1 MSPPISKDLT
11 KILKPFDKNVK
22 ETALSLYYFHKRLG
36 AFASWR
42 FIFLANLSCIFLFS
56 CSMTPEQSIDKIMS
70 EYTSAVA
77 PGAAV
82 LVMKNDSIVFKKA
95 YGMANVEEHQ
105 PITTITNFRLAS
117 VTKQFTAMC
126 MMILAERGLLSYEDS
141 LAKFFPDFPSYGRAI
156 TVRHLLTHTSGLVDY
171 ESLIPDSQTVQV
183 MDKDCLELLKK
194 VDTLCFPPGTKFQYS
209 NTGYAFLALIIEK
222 VSGKRFADFLNE
234 NIFEK
239 VGMTTTVA
247 FENGISTVAN
257 RAYGYSFK
265 DDQWTRTDQS
275 VTSAVLGDGGI
286 YSNVEEMARWVSA
299 LYNATLISPA
309 TQRAAWTEGKLNDGT
324 SIDYGFG
331 WRLETYQSFR
341 HPYHGGDTRGFRTN
355 IQLFPEQKLMVVIL
369 TNRNQGEP
377 ADHAKKIAE
386 MYLQK

>member
-1 MSPPISKDLT
+1 
-11 KILKPFDKNVK
+11 
-22 ETALSLYYFHKRLG
+22 
-36 AFASWR
+36 
-42 FIFLANLSCIFLFS
+42 
-56 CSMTPEQSIDKIMS
+56 
-70 EYTSAVA
+70 
-77 PGAAV
+77 
-82 LVMKNDSIVFKKA
+82 
-95 YGMANVEEHQ
+95 
-105 PITTITNFRLAS
+105 
-117 VTKQFTAMC
+117 
-126 MMILAERGLLSYEDS
+126 
-141 LAKFFPDFPSYGRAI
+141 
-156 TVRHLLTHTSGLVDY
+156 
-171 ESLIPDSQTVQV
+171 
-183 MDKDCLELLKK
+183 MDKDFLELLKK